1 MKFSTSPK
9 RLAMYACLAA
19 FAVVCILM
27 LAFSTIYMSDDI
39 TQYYNVKPDNGF
51 KWMSFKSNMLRGS
64 TWDVAKV
71 PIAILSIA
79 QLVFGLGAVATV
91 VSNFVSNK
99 DDSNKK
105 IIIGGLVSMTL
116 YALEGIIVRS
126 VYLDEMKRLDDY
138 IFTASYI
145 PLIIGVI
152 LLVAYC
158 AVIKYMPGEIS
169 GETFSETIPVTA
181 TANVKNVPIALSESE
196 KIESLAKYRNLLE
209 QGVITQEE
217 FDAKKKQLLD
227 L

>member
-9 RLAMYACLAA
+9 RLAMYACLVA

-39 TQYYNVKPDNGF
+39 TQYYKVKPDNGF
-51 KWMSFKSNMLRGS
+51 KWMSFKSNMLGGS

-79 QLVFGLGAVATV
+79 QLVFGLSAVATV

-105 IIIGGLVSMTL
+105 IIIAGLVSLTL

-126 VYLDEMKRLDDY
+126 VYVDEMKMLDDY
-138 IFTASYI
+138 ILTASYI

-158 AVIKYMPGEIS
+158 AVIKYMPEEIS
-169 GETFSETIPVTA
+169 AETSSGTIPATV
-181 TANVKNVPIALSESE
+181 TANVKNAPIALSESE